1 MDATRVQS
9 AVVANSASAD
19 KTGAE
24 MSDDVVI
31 PMLSLEFGGKHE
43 QPIVRVSGHL
53 TTDTAG
59 AFTTSLVAG
68 GVSFGPAV
76 VVDLSGVTR
85 IDRCGL
91 SALEI
96 CERSLAEEGSQLIL
110 KRAS

>member
-1 MDATRVQS
+1 MFGLFPQGTL
-9 AVVANSASAD
+9 AVDRLGERPDVPVGFREFVA
-19 KTGAE
+19 E
-24 MSDDVVI
+24 V
-31 PMLSLEFGGKHE
+31 LHLGGKHE
-43 QPIVRVSGHL
+43 QPMVRVRGHL

-59 AFTTSLVAG
+59 AFTTSLVAS
-68 GVSFGPAV
+68 GVSLGPAV

-91 SALEI
+91 SALQI

>member
-1 MDATRVQS
+1 
-9 AVVANSASAD
+9 
-19 KTGAE
+19 

-43 QPIVRVSGHL
+43 QPIVHVRGHL

-59 AFTTSLVAG
+59 AFTTSLVAS

-96 CERSLAEEGSQLIL
+96 CGRSLAEEGSQLIL

>member
-1 MDATRVQS
+1 
-9 AVVANSASAD
+9 
-19 KTGAE
+19 

-43 QPIVRVSGHL
+43 QPTVRVRGHL

-59 AFTTSLVAG
+59 AFTTSLVAS
-68 GVSFGPAV
+68 GVSFGPEV